1 MTQSDPSSRAMIS
14 TEPPPLSGEAAP
26 DGVLHLL
33 GQHLRYRRGMQ
44 RGRRHLCAAG
54 TQPPHHKAVT
64 AFNVG
69 GAIDYLLKPIR
80 QDRPDEAVRRM
91 SVSRSAEPT
100 DASERDSDVIPAELG
115 GVTRLVSRESFIDSA
130 SLSLFARSRY
140 LLRRFL
146 EPASGFRRDPAHPA
160 VPGYVGE

>member
-1 MTQSDPSSRAMIS
+1 
-14 TEPPPLSGEAAP
+14 
-26 DGVLHLL
+26 
-33 GQHLRYRRGMQ
+33 
-44 RGRRHLCAAG
+44 
-54 TQPPHHKAVT
+54 VT

-91 SVSRSAEPT
+91 SASRSAEPT
-100 DASERDSDVIPAELG
+100 DASERDFDVIPGELG
-115 GVTRLVSRESFIDSA
+115 GVTRLVSRDSFTDTA
-130 SLSLFARSRY
+130 SLSLFARSRF

-146 EPASGFRRDPAHPA
+146 DPASGFRRDPAHPA